1 MTEPGFVAE
10 TAPGPGDGFGFGSG
24 SEDEFGP
31 ETEPG
36 AEVGPVAESET
47 GSEPVLEMELVI
59 GGRGTAVEPWIGVG
73 PGLGPGPGTRFGF
86 ETEPEV
92 DFEKGTELGP
102 AEFVAEAELGPVL
115 GLVLGPGGV
124 EFVGLDHKAEPESVY
139 RFGLGAGFGAVAG
152 TV

>member
-10 TAPGPGDGFGFGSG
+10 TALGPGDGFGFGSG
-24 SEDEFGP
+24 SVDEFGP

-36 AEVGPVAESET
+36 AEVGPVAESEI
-47 GSEPVLEMELVI
+47 GSEPVFEMELVI
-59 GGRGTAVEPWIGVG
+59 GGRGTEVEPWIGVG

-92 DFEKGTELGP
+92 GFEKGTELGP
-102 AEFVAEAELGPVL
+102 AEFVAEAELGPVF

-139 RFGLGAGFGAVAG
+139 RFGLEYRFGAVAE